1 MFNGSELATAI
12 TAVLVA
18 AVLAG
23 FLLHWV
29 WASYTRADQTDPARL
44 GEMAT
49 RLHEADMAREAAE
62 AARHEAEARLAQ
74 AEAEAAEKIA
84 AMQARMEGAV
94 EGREARLL
102 AELEE
107 AKRELEVMSDGLSHA
122 RQRVMELE
130 EQLARQQGDNS

>member
-1 MFNGSELATAI
+1 MFTGSELTTAI
-12 TAVLVA
+12 TAVLA
-18 AVLAG
+18 GAVLVG

-29 WASYTRADQTDPARL
+29 WASYTHGHRSDSARL
-44 GEMAT
+44 DEMAA

-74 AEAEAAEKIA
+74 AEADAAEKIA

-107 AKRELEVMSDGLSHA
+107 AKRELEVMGDGLSHA
-122 RQRVMELE
+122 RRRVMELE
-130 EQLARQQGDNS
+130 EQLASRQGDGS